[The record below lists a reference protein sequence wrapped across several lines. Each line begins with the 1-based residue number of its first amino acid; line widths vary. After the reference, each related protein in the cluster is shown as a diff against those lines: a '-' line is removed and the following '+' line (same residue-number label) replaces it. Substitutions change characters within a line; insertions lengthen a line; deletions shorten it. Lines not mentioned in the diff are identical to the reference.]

1 MAGPRGLSLM
11 MIFSGFWM
19 TFTNPTRGKAVVS
32 GFGLFALASLLVV
45 VPCAPLV
52 GAEGRPDYARAFHGG
67 DYAEAKALAAARLKD
82 RPDDVEARLFLGRA
96 EAAMGRFEAAY
107 AAFREALRLAPDDPD
122 VLYYVGMTAGALA
135 QQEFGRLLAEA
146 PDSARAHQFRGDS
159 LEAQGDKKAAKAE
172 YQAALE
178 ADPDSAEVLVALGDL
193 ARSDFAV
200 SKGHVAEAR
209 DYYARALKLAPRSYG
224 ALYGLGMSEATA
236 GEHARAV
243 GHLRRAVKEVPD
255 SPTARLA
262 LGISLFETGE
272 VSAAVVELEAAA
284 RLEPR
289 LRQAHFHLA
298 RAYNTLGRPEDM
310 ERAVARFRELA
321 REEQEANAAL
331 IGAPNP
337 NE

>member
-1 MAGPRGLSLM
+1 
-11 MIFSGFWM
+11 MIFA
-19 TFTNPTRGKAVVS
+19 NPTRGTLAAS
-32 GFGLFALASLLVV
+32 GFGLLALAGLFVL
-45 VPCAPLV
+45 APSALPV
-52 GAEGRPDYARAFHGG
+52 GAEEAPDYARAFHGG
-67 DYAEAKALAAARLKD
+67 DYAGAKALAADRLKD
-82 RPDDVEARLFLGRA
+82 RPDDVRARLFLGRA
-96 EAAMGRFEAAY
+96 EAAMGRFDAAY
-107 AAFREALRLAPDDPD
+107 AEFREALRLAADDPD

-146 PDSARAHQFRGDS
+146 PDSARAHQLRGDS

-172 YQAALE
+172 YLAALE
-178 ADPDSAEVLVALGDL
+178 ADPASAEVLVALGDL

-209 DYYARALKLAPRSYG
+209 DYYARALRLAPRSYG
-224 ALYGLGMSEATA
+224 ALYGLGMSEAQA
-236 GEHARAV
+236 GEHAQAV
-243 GHLRRAVKEVPD
+243 ERLRRAVEEVPD

-262 LGISLFETGE
+262 LGISLLETGE
-272 VSAAVVELEAAA
+272 VSAAVAELETAAQ
-284 RLEPR
+284 LEPR
-289 LRQAHFHLA
+289 LRQAYFHLA

-337 NE
+337 ND

>member
-1 MAGPRGLSLM
+1 
-11 MIFSGFWM
+11 M
-19 TFTNPTRGKAVVS
+19 TS
-32 GFGLFALASLLVV
+32 GFGLLALAGFLALA
-45 VPCAPLV
+45 PCAPLA
-52 GAEGRPDYARAFHGG
+52 GAEERPDYARAFHGG
-67 DYAEAKALAAARLKD
+67 DYAAAKALAAACLKD
-82 RPDDVEARLFLGRA
+82 RPDDVEARLFLGRS
-96 EAAMGRFEAAY
+96 EAAMGRFGAAY
-107 AAFREALRLAPDDPD
+107 AEFSKALRLASDDPD

-146 PDSARAHQFRGDS
+146 PDSARSHQFRGDS
-159 LEAQGDKKAAKAE
+159 LEAQGDKNAAKAE
-172 YQAALE
+172 YLAALE
-178 ADPDSAEVLVALGDL
+178 ADPASAEVLVALGDL

-209 DYYARALKLAPRSYG
+209 DYYARALRLAPRSYG
-224 ALYGLGMSEATA
+224 ALYGLGLSEVTA
-236 GEHARAV
+236 GEHAK
-243 GHLRRAVKEVPD
+243 AVKRLRGAVQEAPD

-272 VSAAVVELEAAA
+272 VSAAVTELEAAA

-289 LRQAHFHLA
+289 LRQAYFHLA
-298 RAYNTLGRPEDM
+298 RAYNTLGRTEEM

-337 NE
+337 SE